1 MEQNRK
7 IVHFQFLTYYLVGKN
22 VGRNFYKERVE
33 FALVPLVEDAAHFV
47 VVHTQHVLHEVV
59 GLADELHVSVLDAV
73 VHHLDEVA
81 AALLAHPVAA
91 RLVAALGADR
101 LEDGL
106 QVGPGGGVAAGHH
119 GGAVPGNDL

>member
-1 MEQNRK
+1 MLGT
-7 IVHFQFLTYYLVGKN
+7 FCWALYYLVGKN

-73 VHHLDEVA
+73 VHHLHKVTRA
-81 AALLAHPVAA
+81 VLANLKFLSNQKKSPKVFENLTQSQQGSLPDFAQMA
-91 RLVAALGADR
+91 WKM
-101 LEDGL
+101 GL
-106 QVGPGGGVAAGHH
+106 M
-119 GGAVPGNDL
+119 

>member
-73 VHHLDEVA
+73 VHHLHKVTRA
-81 AALLAHPVAA
+81 VLANLKFLSNQKKSPKVFQNLTQSQQGSLPDFAQMA
-91 RLVAALGADR
+91 WKM
-101 LEDGL
+101 GL
-106 QVGPGGGVAAGHH
+106 M
-119 GGAVPGNDL
+119 

>member
-7 IVHFQFLTYYLVGKN
+7 IVHFKFLTYYLVGKN

-73 VHHLDEVA
+73 VHHLHKVTRA
-81 AALLAHPVAA
+81 VLANLKFLSNQKKSPKVFQNLTQSQQGSLPDFAQMA
-91 RLVAALGADR
+91 WKM
-101 LEDGL
+101 GL
-106 QVGPGGGVAAGHH
+106 M
-119 GGAVPGNDL
+119 